1 MSIDVVLIAPQS
13 PWQHPYVERLIGSIR
28 HERLDH
34 VIVRHEQHLLLCY
47 DTLAHA
53 YGSQAPSHHL
63 AGVAYPPEQGASHTH
78 VLASAF
84 A

>member
-1 MSIDVVLIAPQS
+1 MPEVVLIAPQS

-63 AGVAYPPEQGASHTH
+63 AGVAYPPEQGASHAH